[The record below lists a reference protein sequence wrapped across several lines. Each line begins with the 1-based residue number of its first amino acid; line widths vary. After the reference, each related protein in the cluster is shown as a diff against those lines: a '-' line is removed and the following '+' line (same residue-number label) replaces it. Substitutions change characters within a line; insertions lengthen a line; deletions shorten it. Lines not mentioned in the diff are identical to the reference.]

1 MNDIS
6 AHVAFW
12 ILDAWRK
19 MNSQLQLS
27 AIKGTTAQ
35 GSPASILRTDPN
47 SSIVSLV
54 SVDLAGQNREWTISL
69 EGARFMFGVV
79 PDATPFPEFAEG
91 IWRSFLAISFSDGR
105 IFTFG
110 ERYE

>member
-6 AHVAFW
+6 TNVAFW
-12 ILDAWRK
+12 VLEVWRK
-19 MNSQLQLS
+19 MNSQLQVS
-27 AIKGTTAQ
+27 AFKGTTAQ
-35 GSPASILRTDPN
+35 GSPGSILSTDPN
-47 SSIVSLV
+47 SSIISLV
-54 SVDLAGQNREWTISL
+54 IVDLAGQNREWTISL

-91 IWRSFLAISFSDGR
+91 IWKSFLSISFSDGR
-105 IFTFG
+105 VLTLG